1 MHLCASVHGS
11 KITIVKV
18 ETAPCLS
25 LNYIYMYMV
34 CTNKC
39 MRRNKVLIPA
49 TKQTT
54 LGNILLHQISQRQ
67 KYRYCI

>member
-39 MRRNKVLIPA
+39 MRRNKVLILA
-49 TKQTT
+49 TKRTT
-54 LGNILLHQISQRQ
+54 LGNILLRQISQRQ
-67 KYRYCI
+67 KYRHCI